1 MEAGTDPADPKA
13 QELAKR
19 WLALVT
25 MCTGGDPAIYN
36 SMRTMYEK
44 EDNVMGMDTK
54 AIRQKMEYILKAA
67 AAAGIKHP
75 GQ

>member
-1 MEAGTDPADPKA
+1 MEAGTHPADPKA

-25 MCTGGDPAIYN
+25 ACTGGDPGIDN
-36 SMRTMYEK
+36 SLGTMSEK
-44 EDNVMGMDTK
+44 QDDVMGTDTK
-54 AIRQKMEYILKAA
+54 ALRPVMEYILKAA
-67 AAAGIKHP
+67 AAAGIEHP